1 MADGALRKGSLDPC
15 AKGQYFK
22 GTYPSEKGDKL
33 KRDGEL
39 SVN

>member
-1 MADGALRKGSLDPC
+1 MDEMMGDHG
-15 AKGQYFK
+15 GQ